1 MVRIIEDNFCYKYRY
16 FLNPWQEEYNLY
28 KRNKNN
34 KFGTNFLFNSEQ
46 YSYKINL

>member
-34 KFGTNFLFNSEQ
+34 NKFETRFLFNSE
-46 YSYKINL
+46 